1 MSTLFNGHTDY
12 NGDEVANE
20 DMFEVQ
26 EVGGGG
32 GSGNCPAPSVSY
44 NGSVLTGGVA
54 PAAPH
59 HWNNGVPVFNDVREV
74 SFVTGLEFQFK
85 INAGRTKVRLFCVL
99 RKKLKGVGI
108 NI

>member
-1 MSTLFNGHTDY
+1 MSTLFNGHTDF
-12 NGDEVANE
+12 NGDAEVASE
-20 DMFEVQ
+20 DIFEVQ

-32 GSGNCPAPSVSY
+32 GAGGSNCPAPSVSY

-74 SFVTGLEFQFK
+74 RFVTS
-85 INAGRTKVRLFCVL
+85 L
-99 RKKLKGVGI
+99 RKSFNSNSLC
-108 NI
+108 